1 MSTAL
6 ATIPPYRQSL
16 GSKMGCEHCYKLTEI
31 DGVKY
36 PDTPE
41 SERGTDIHEVLAP
54 YARHC
59 AKKKVPADFAYLE
72 SLCKAIG
79 EEALSILETCRDNLT
94 IDYENFF
101 GAEVYWGLDRN
112 FRPTWSYD
120 HDGKRVEVDPVW
132 GIEGSGQPPA
142 VCGIMDVLYL
152 LPGGVFAKI
161 PDYKSHFRAFAADT
175 EQAQIYCLAAMM
187 HLPELKEVEFSLRFV
202 RFENIV
208 TAHKYSRED
217 VPALMDFVRRKNE
230 QKELIHIKVANG
242 EPLRVHSG
250 PQCTYCPSK
259 LNPTVY
265 PCPLGPLNTV
275 INRTPEEW
283 LQVKMV
289 IDQMKTVADKTLRQI
304 YDSTGEPIRT
314 EDANGKWYRFS
325 PEESDSVSVP
335 LFVEN
340 QQGGFDMPVIDAL
353 IDHGNA
359 FPEDLVPKRRGSK
372 PWFCNLEIKWSKLK
386 GYLANEQG
394 EPRKKRVIVH
404 QRIKD
409 LVTITKKTTYEVKPE
424 DPELDTGSDDDSEI
438 ETMEF

>member
-6 ATIPPYRQSL
+6 TTIPPYRQSL
-16 GSKMGCEHCYKLTEI
+16 AAKMGCEHCYKLTEI

-41 SERGTDIHEVLAP
+41 SERGSDVHAVLAP

-59 AKKKVPADFAYLE
+59 ALKKVPADFAYLE

-79 EEALSILETCRDNLT
+79 EEAFEILETCRDNLT
-94 IDYENFF
+94 IDWENFF
-101 GAEVYWGLDRN
+101 GAEIPWGLDSR
-112 FRPTWSYD
+112 FRPTWSFD
-120 HDGKRVEVDPVW
+120 HDGKRLEIDPVW
-132 GIEGSGQPPA
+132 GIEGSGDPPV

-152 LPGGVFAKI
+152 FPGGVFARL

-175 EQAQIYCLAAMM
+175 EQAQLYCLAAMM

-202 RFENIV
+202 RFENIQ

-259 LNPTVY
+259 LEPTRY
-265 PCPLGPLNTV
+265 PCPIEPLNPML
-275 INRTPEEW
+275 NRTPQEW

-304 YDSTGEPIRT
+304 YDSTREPIRT
-314 EDANGKWYRFS
+314 EDANGKVFEFG
-325 PEESDSVSVP
+325 PKEHDAVTVP
-335 LFVEN
+335 LFEKDGK
-340 QQGGFDMPVIDAL
+340 GGFIMPALDAL
-353 IDHGNA
+353 IDYAGQN
-359 FPEDLVPKRRGSK
+359 PDDLVPKRRGSE
-372 PWFCNLEIKWSKLK
+372 PWFCNLEIGWTGLK
-386 GYLANEQG
+386 KYLKA
-394 EPRKKRVIVH
+394 KKRVDLH
-404 QRIKD
+404 QKIMD
-409 LVTITKKTTYEVKPE
+409 LATVTKEQTFRVKAL
-424 DPELDTGSDDDSEI
+424 DPELDTRSDDDAERD
-438 ETMEF
+438 EEMCF

>member
-1 MSTAL
+1 
-6 ATIPPYRQSL
+6 
-16 GSKMGCEHCYKLTEI
+16 MGCEHCYKLTEI

-59 AKKKVPADFAYLE
+59 ALKKVPADFAYLE

-79 EEALSILETCRDNLT
+79 EEAFAILETCRDNLT
-94 IDYENFF
+94 IDWENFF
-101 GAEVYWGLDRN
+101 GAEIYWGLDRN
-112 FRPTWSYD
+112 FRPTWSYN
-120 HDGKRVEVDPVW
+120 HDSKRVEIDPVW
-132 GIEGSGQPPA
+132 GIEGSGEPPV

-152 LPGGVFAKI
+152 LPGGVFAKL

-175 EQAQIYCLAAMM
+175 EQAQLYCLAAMM

-217 VPALMDFVRRKNE
+217 VPTLMDFVRRKNE
-230 QKELIHIKVANG
+230 QKQLIHIKVANG

-250 PQCTYCPSK
+250 PQCTYCPCK

-265 PCPLGPLNTV
+265 PCPIGPLNPV
-275 INRTPEEW
+275 LNRTPEEW

-314 EDANGKWYRFS
+314 TDANGKVFEFG
-325 PEESDSVSVP
+325 PKEHDAVTVHLFESDGK
-335 LFVEN
+335 
-340 QQGGFDMPVIDAL
+340 GGFIMPALDAL
-353 IDHGNA
+353 IDYGGQN
-359 FPEDLVPKRRGSK
+359 PDDLVPKRRGSK
-372 PWFCNLEIKWSKLK
+372 PWFCNLEIGWTGLK
-386 GYLANEQG
+386 KYLKA
-394 EPRKKRVIVH
+394 KKRVDLH
-404 QRIKD
+404 QRIMD
-409 LVTITKKTTYEVKPE
+409 LATVTKVQTFRVKAL
-424 DPELDTGSDDDSEI
+424 DPELDTGSDDDAEM
-438 ETMEF
+438 EVMEF